1 MALEFL
7 ESEHAY
13 LLDGKRVPSVTQV
26 IREVLA
32 PDEYAGI
39 PLHVLD
45 HAAKRGRAVDRM
57 IELDLAGELDPD
69 SLHPELLPYW
79 NAWQAFPDRQA
90 WQDDPA
96 WMSQGRVYSS
106 ARSYAGTF
114 DLYLP
119 ARGALV
125 DIKAT
130 ALVPRTVGVQTAA
143 YADSMALDDLD
154 KLPAG
159 VLLKRYC
166 LHVTRSGCR
175 LIPLTDKSDSADF
188 LAALRIYHWR
198 HRHDA

>member
-7 ESEHAY
+7 ENEHAY

-90 WQDDPA
+90 WQDDPYLL
-96 WMSQGRVYSS
+96 SQVRVFS
-106 ARSYAGTF
+106 AARGYAGTY

-119 ARGALV
+119 QPCVLI

-130 ALVPRTVGVQTAA
+130 AQVPRTVGIQTAA
-143 YADSMALDDLD
+143 YADAIQLQGAQYG
-154 KLPAG
+154 PI
-159 VLLKRYC
+159 KRYC
-166 LHVTRSGCR
+166 LHVTPSGCR

-188 LAALRIYHWR
+188 LAALRVYHWR

>member
-1 MALEFL
+1 MTVDALTFDEAT
-7 ESEHAY
+7 HTY
-13 LLDGKRVPSVTQV
+13 RIGDRVVPSVTQV

-39 PLHVLD
+39 PLQVLD

-57 IELDLAGELDPD
+57 IDLDLAGELDPD

-79 NAWQAFPDRQA
+79 RAWQAFPDRA
-90 WQDDPA
+90 RWAESRD
-96 WMSQGRVYSS
+96 WITQGRVYSPT
-106 ARSYAGTF
+106 RHYAGTF
-114 DLYLP
+114 DVWIPSLCT
-119 ARGALV
+119 LV

-143 YADSMALDDLD
+143 YADAIPPLDSGR
-154 KLPAG
+154 PIN
-159 VLLKRYC
+159 RFC
-166 LHVTRSGCR
+166 LHVTPVGCR

-188 LAALRIYHWR
+188 LAALRVYHWR

>member
-1 MALEFL
+1 MTVDALAFDEAT
-7 ESEHAY
+7 HTY
-13 LLDGKRVPSVTQV
+13 RIGGRVVPSVTRV

-79 NAWQAFPDRQA
+79 HAWQAFPDRQP
-90 WQDDPA
+90 WQDDPE
-96 WMSQGRVYSS
+96 WMSQGRVYSGP
-106 ARSYAGTF
+106 RHYAGTY
-114 DLYLP
+114 DLLIP
-119 ARGALV
+119 SARALV

-130 ALVPRTVGVQTAA
+130 AQVPRTVGVQTAA
-143 YADSMALDDLD
+143 YADAMQSTVTLN
-154 KLPAG
+154 
-159 VLLKRYC
+159 RYC
-166 LHVTRSGCR
+166 LHVTPAGCR

-188 LAALRIYHWR
+188 LAALRVFHWR